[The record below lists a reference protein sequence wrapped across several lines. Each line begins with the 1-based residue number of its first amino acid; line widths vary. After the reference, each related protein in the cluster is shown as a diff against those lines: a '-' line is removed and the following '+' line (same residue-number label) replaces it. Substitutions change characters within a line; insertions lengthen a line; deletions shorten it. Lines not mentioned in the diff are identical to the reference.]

1 MDLEVWGTF
10 ELEPTLWDH
19 DDNCW
24 VRVDRLFVFRDFLS
38 VFGVCAQGLCARFVR
53 SLCAE
58 FVRGVCA
65 LRFVRKTCAQRFV
78 RFVLD
83 FFLLGFF
90 SIEYSNNKSII
101 LVLIL
106 ILILNTEY

>member
-10 ELEPTLWDH
+10 ELELTLWDH

-24 VRVDRLFVFRDFLS
+24 VRVDRLLVFRDFLS

-78 RFVLD
+78 RFVLE
-83 FFLLGFF
+83 FFCLEFF
-90 SIEYSNNKSII
+90 SIKYSSKNSSKKI
-101 LVLIL
+101 LVK
-106 ILILNTEY
+106 NVVVKKSA

>member
-24 VRVDRLFVFRDFLS
+24 VRVDQLFVFGDCLCLEF
-38 VFGVCAQGLCARFVR
+38 VQKVCAQGLCGACAR

-58 FVRGVCA
+58 FVH
-65 LRFVRKTCAQRFV
+65 
-78 RFVLD
+78 
-83 FFLLGFF
+83 
-90 SIEYSNNKSII
+90 
-101 LVLIL
+101 
-106 ILILNTEY
+106 